1 MYEEFLLELGN
12 VKFKEKRKL
21 GELVI
26 SVLVLKD
33 NKFYVFS
40 KEFNMFLVIDFIKEE
55 IFEVYGLF
63 KEIKNISVGGFRDNE
78 FIFVSYENDKNIFYI
93 FNF

>member
-1 MYEEFLLELGN
+1 MYGEFLLELGN
-12 VKFKEKRKL
+12 VKFKEKRGL

-26 SVLVLKD
+26 SILVLKD

-63 KEIKNISVGGFRDNE
+63 KEIKNISVGGFRNDE
-78 FIFVSYENDKNIFYI
+78 FVFVSYENNKNIFYI